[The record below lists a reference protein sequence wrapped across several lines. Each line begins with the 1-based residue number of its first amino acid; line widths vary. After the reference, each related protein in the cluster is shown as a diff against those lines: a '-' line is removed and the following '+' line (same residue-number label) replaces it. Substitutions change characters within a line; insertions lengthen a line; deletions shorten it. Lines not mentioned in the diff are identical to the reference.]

1 MIQLCAMYKKTHF
14 KYKNI
19 GKLKA
24 KGWKKIYQT
33 NINQRKPR
41 ACLLISDKGD
51 FRAKSITKDRE
62 GPYIVAKL
70 SIHQDRVIINMHK
83 PNNKAAKYGKQKLK
97 ELRRE
102 IHKSKILLGNF
113 NTRDSTIARTR
124 EKVSIIQDLTPSTNR
139 I

>member
-1 MIQLCAMYKKTHF
+1 M
-14 KYKNI
+14 
-19 GKLKA
+19 KA
-24 KGWKKIYQT
+24 KGWKMIYQT

-41 ACLLISDKGD
+41 ACPLISDKGD

-62 GPYIVAKL
+62 GPYKGAKL

-83 PNNKAAKYGKQKLK
+83 PNNKAAKYGKQKLI

-102 IHKSKILLGNF
+102 TDKSKIILGNF
-113 NTRDSTIARTR
+113 NTCLSTIARTR
-124 EKVSIIQDLTPSTNR
+124 EKVSMIQDLTPLTNR